1 MNKMVLMK
9 QKEQNATDENTTS
22 KPFHSAFPK
31 WRPTNGN
38 RKQ

>member
-22 KPFHSAFPK
+22 KPFHSAFTK
-31 WRPTNGN
+31 WRPLWSNLN
-38 RKQ
+38 